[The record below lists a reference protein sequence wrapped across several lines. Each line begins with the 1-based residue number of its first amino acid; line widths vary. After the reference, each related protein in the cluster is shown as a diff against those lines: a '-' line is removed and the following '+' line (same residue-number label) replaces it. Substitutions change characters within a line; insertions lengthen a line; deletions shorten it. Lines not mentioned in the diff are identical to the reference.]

1 MNSAIQNQVRLPLSV
16 AFEVVLQGIR
26 IRMGRS
32 LVTLTG
38 IVLGIAFLMSILT
51 AQSLRRGVQRETD
64 TRAELQRML
73 NFLIAETGPIEG
85 RTLGVVQV
93 GTASEVERRFIDLL
107 VKGKVQ
113 AFNWFGLEHNSSAE
127 DFPPG
132 NVARSSRDDIGR
144 DASAVLVIGD
154 GAAPSVDWGAALRP
168 ARQKVVALT
177 RSIHEPPAGVS
188 GVSVVALE
196 RQLRPEEVSEMA
208 ADARRTQFRTG
219 WIIVIS
225 LLVTVIGICNAML
238 MSVTERFREIGT
250 MKCLGALSYFIR
262 QQFFMESCLMG
273 LAGSLAGSLLG
284 ALFTILV
291 FSATYR
297 ADLIMSSL
305 RPGELAG
312 FGLLSVVAGM
322 VLAIVAAI
330 YPANFASRMVPA
342 TALRSNI

>member
-1 MNSAIQNQVRLPLSV
+1 
-16 AFEVVLQGIR
+16 VVLQGIR

-51 AQSLRRGVQRETD
+51 SQSVRRGVRQETD

-73 NFLIAETGPIEG
+73 NFLVAETGPVEG
-85 RTLGVVQV
+85 RTLGVIQV
-93 GTASEVERRFIDLL
+93 GAASDVEKRFIELL
-107 VKGKVQ
+107 GKGKVQ
-113 AFNWFGLEHNSSAE
+113 AFNWCGVEHNAATE
-127 DFPPG
+127 GFPRG
-132 NVARSSRDDIGR
+132 NATKTSRDDVGR
-144 DASAVLVIGD
+144 NASAVLVIGE
-154 GAAPSVDWGAALRP
+154 GVVPPLDWSTVLRP
-168 ARQKVVALT
+168 ARQKVVALA
-177 RSIHEPPAGVS
+177 RRIHRPPEGVT
-188 GVSVVALE
+188 GVSVVTLE
-196 RQLRPEEVSEMA
+196 RKLRPEEISEMA
-208 ADARRTQFRTG
+208 AEARRSQFRTG

-273 LAGSLAGSLLG
+273 LAGSLVGSLLG
-284 ALFTILV
+284 ALVTIMV

-297 ADLIMSSL
+297 ADLIVSSL

-312 FGLLSVVAGM
+312 YGLLSVVAGM
-322 VLAIVAAI
+322 TLAIVAAI
-330 YPANFASRMVPA
+330 YPANFASKMVPA